1 MIKMFL
7 TGAALVAVAPAMA
20 QTVVPA
26 TPVTPAVSAPVNP
39 TGAASTMT
47 DTTTSA
53 ATGVGAGAAA
63 NVSNAT
69 SSNPST
75 QVASVVESEFPTY
88 DADKSGTLSKTEFG
102 KWVVA
107 LKQEEL
113 KATGKTMA
121 QADVDKWAANAFVS
135 ADIDKNKTVSKA
147 ELTTY
152 LGG

>member
-7 TGAALVAVAPAMA
+7 TGAALLAVAPAMA

-26 TPVTPAVSAPVNP
+26 TPVTPA
-39 TGAASTMT
+39 ASVPASPA
-47 DTTTSA
+47 DPASA
-53 ATGVGAGAAA
+53 AAGMGAGAAA
-63 NVSNAT
+63 TASTAT
-69 SSNPST
+69 PSSPAT

-88 DADKSGTLSKTEFG
+88 DADKSGTLNKMEFG
-102 KWVVA
+102 KWVTA

-121 QADVDKWAANAFVS
+121 QADVDKWATNAFVS
-135 ADIDKNKTVSKA
+135 ADVDKNKTVSKA